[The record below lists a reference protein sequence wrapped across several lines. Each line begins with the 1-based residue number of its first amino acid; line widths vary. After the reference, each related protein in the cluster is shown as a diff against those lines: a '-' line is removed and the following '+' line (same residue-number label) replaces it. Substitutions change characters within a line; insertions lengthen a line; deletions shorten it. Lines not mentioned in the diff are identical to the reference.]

1 MKNEKRF
8 VGLFHS
14 ESALM
19 DKMDQLRTEGYSEDN
34 MYVIAKDETNLSML
48 RSRTSAEVETAHET
62 WLDRFM
68 NFISGEDHVWSMF
81 DRLGIDEV
89 EARQYTNDINNGAL
103 LLYVDEGE
111 AYRLYEGDREYF
123 SAHNHGMNPNIE
135 RSGTYMADDM
145 DTDSIDTSQLG
156 RVGAEA
162 LLDRTD
168 YETPPSYGMT
178 DEERMLL
185 REERLQ
191 VNKRDVE
198 TGHVSLEKDVVEER
212 QSMDVPVS
220 HEEVRVERRPVMDGD
235 VYRGRANIMED
246 DESIHIPITEERLEV
261 TKKPVVTE
269 EIVVSKRDV
278 ERMETVEDT
287 VKREEARLERDG
299 DVEVDGVFDE
309 TRSKWDNL

>member
-1 MKNEKRF
+1 MNNEKRF

-34 MYVIAKDETNLSML
+34 MYVIAKDDTNLSML
-48 RSRTSAEVETAHET
+48 RSGTSAEVETAHES

-68 NFISGEDHVWSMF
+68 SFISGEDHVWSMF
-81 DRLGIDEV
+81 DRLGIDET
-89 EARQYTNDINNGAL
+89 EARQYSNDINNGAL

-111 AYRLYEGDREYF
+111 AYRLYEGNREHF
-123 SAHNHGMNPNIE
+123 SSHDHGMNPNIE
-135 RSGTYMADDM
+135 RTGTYMADDL
-145 DTDSIDTSQLG
+145 DVGRIDADQLG
-156 RVGAEA
+156 RVGGEA

-168 YETPPSYGMT
+168 YETPPSMT

-191 VNKRDVE
+191 VNKRNVE
-198 TGHVSLEKDVVEER
+198 AGHVSLEKDVVEEH

-220 HEEVRVERRPVMDGD
+220 HEEVYVERRPVVDGEM
-235 VYRGRANIMED
+235 YEGRAELIED

-269 EIVVSKRDV
+269 EIVVKKRDV
-278 ERMETVEDT
+278 ERMETVDDT
-287 VKREEARLERDG
+287 VRREEAHLERDG
-299 DVEVDGVFDE
+299 NVEVEGEFDE
-309 TRSKWDNL
+309 TRSKKWDNL